1 MKSITSQW
9 YEVKVRYDKMTD
21 DGTPKPI
28 TEQYVVDALTFTE
41 AESIITEEMSVYISG
56 EFNINGIKPASYK
69 EIFFSDLNNDDRW
82 FKAKLQFI
90 TFDEKTQKEKRS
102 AVNYLVQ
109 AHTLP
114 QAVKYIG
121 DVMGQ
126 TMIDYVIS
134 NIAETNILDVFQHN
148 DQKASK
154 EPDAKPEYEENT
166 NV

>member
-1 MKSITSQW
+1 M
-9 YEVKVRYDKMTD
+9 RYDKMTD

-114 QAVKYIG
+114 HAVKYIG

-148 DQKASK
+148 DVKSSK
-154 EPDAKPEYEENT
+154 EPDAKPEYEEAQ
-166 NV
+166 

>member
-1 MKSITSQW
+1 MK
-9 YEVKVRYDKMTD
+9 E
-21 DGTPKPI
+21 DGTPKPE

-56 EFNINGIKPASYK
+56 EFNIKDIKPASFK

-102 AVNYLVQ
+102 AVLYLVQ

-114 QAVKYIG
+114 QAVNYIG
-121 DVMGQ
+121 EVMGK
-126 TMIDYVIS
+126 TMVDYVIS
-134 NIAETNILDVFQHN
+134 NIAETNILDVFEHKDLKSN
-148 DQKASK
+148 N
-154 EPDAKPEYEENT
+154 EPDARPEYEEQPAQ
-166 NV
+166 

>member
-9 YEVKVRYDKMTD
+9 YEVKVRYDKIKE
-21 DGTPKPI
+21 DGTTKPE

-41 AESIITEEMSVYISG
+41 AESIITEEMKVYISG
-56 EFNINGIKPASYK
+56 EFNIKDIKQASYK

-102 AVNYLVQ
+102 AVLYLVQ

-121 DVMGQ
+121 EVMGT
-126 TMIDYVIS
+126 TMVDYVIS
-134 NIAETNILDVFQHN
+134 NIAETNILDVFQHGDLMAKN
-148 DQKASK
+148 
-154 EPDAKPEYEENT
+154 EPDAKPEYEQQPAQ
-166 NV
+166 

>member
-9 YEVKVRYDKMTD
+9 YEVRVRYEKMTD
-21 DGTPKPI
+21 DGTPKPMK
-28 TEQYVVDALTFTE
+28 ESYVVDALTFTE

-56 EFNINGIKPASYK
+56 EFNIEGIKLASYK
-69 EIFFSDLNNDDRW
+69 EIFFSDLTNDDHW

-102 AVNYLVQ
+102 AVSYLVQ

-126 TMIDYVIS
+126 TMVDYVIS
-134 NIAETNILDVFQHN
+134 NISETNILDVFEHK
-148 DQKASK
+148 DVKSTS
-154 EPDAKPEYEENT
+154 DAKPEYEQGQ
-166 NV
+166 